1 VLVDNRFGEA
11 NFIPL
16 QLPFDAGMVSD
27 LDGARLRAYL
37 DAKGGRSTI
46 RFNKAFNELNT
57 GRSGIITSF
66 SSAGPTAF
74 GHELKP
80 DLAAPGGQILS
91 STLPEAAGEPFA
103 VFDGTSMSAPHVTG
117 AVALLLARHP
127 AWTPPEVKSALMSTA
142 GAAWGDTARTQE
154 ASVLLEGAGLVNVPR
169 ADDPKLFTTPVS
181 LSFDDLDV
189 SNGGARRSMLLEA
202 QDAGGGSGPGRSACR
217 ASRRPRARSSTSLV
231 RSPSRLVGRRRFR
244 SSYERTPTHR
254 RATITASSR

>member
-1 VLVDNRFGEA
+1 MAEPSRYVTSKPGQRVGTE
-11 NFIPL
+11 
-16 QLPFDAGMVSD
+16 VV
-27 LDGARLRAYL
+27 ARLLGDEMFEAIAADHAADCPPRQPVLALYGTRFPDWLEEQGWIEAFAYL

-117 AVALLLARHP
+117 AVA
-127 AWTPPEVKSALMSTA
+127 T
-142 GAAWGDTARTQE
+142 
-154 ASVLLEGAGLVNVPR
+154 
-169 ADDPKLFTTPVS
+169 
-181 LSFDDLDV
+181 
-189 SNGGARRSMLLEA
+189 RRL
-202 QDAGGGSGPGRSACR
+202 
-217 ASRRPRARSSTSLV
+217 T
-231 RSPSRLVGRRRFR
+231 
-244 SSYERTPTHR
+244 
-254 RATITASSR
+254 